1 MARISVFCQQC
12 HGDGWRRFVAVGHL
26 RTCRRLA
33 SSPQEE
39 VSMAHSDL
47 TQGLLIAEKAG

>member
-1 MARISVFCQQC
+1 MARISMFCQQC
-12 HGDGWRRFVAVGHL
+12 HGDGCRRFVAVGHL